1 MKGRVE
7 VKVKNK
13 WYGVCGIGFG
23 NTAAEV
29 LCRELG
35 LGYAIRAFSS
45 SKFGTILFIGF
56 RGSLRLFVRHS
67 YFLFAKHL
75 SSQAFVCSS
84 FI

>member
-1 MKGRVE
+1 MKGRIE

-45 SKFGTILFIGF
+45 SNFGMSNFVYFIRRF
-56 RGSLRLFVRHS
+56 QRFFTFVR
-67 YFLFAKHL
+67 
-75 SSQAFVCSS
+75 SS
-84 FI
+84 FFYFCLVFIVPE